1 MKWRKLG
8 PYSLICLKT
17 LNYGR
22 PSPLSVTKFSEGPRC
37 LLLIVILGKDTV
49 CNFIVELYNSNTVFV
64 VRTVW
69 CLIEAPGSRFRIVI
83 EGGDLS

>member
-37 LLLIVILGKDTV
+37 LLGNTTVILIVIRTLE
-49 CNFIVELYNSNTVFV
+49 VELVLKDGMKSIWMCSSGV
-64 VRTVW
+64 
-69 CLIEAPGSRFRIVI
+69 
-83 EGGDLS
+83 